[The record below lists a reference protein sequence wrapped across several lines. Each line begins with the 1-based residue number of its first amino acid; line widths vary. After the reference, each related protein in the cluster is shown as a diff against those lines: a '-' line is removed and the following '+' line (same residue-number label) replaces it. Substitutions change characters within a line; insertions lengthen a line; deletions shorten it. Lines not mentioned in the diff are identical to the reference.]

1 VIPDY
6 RILITEYFLPPMRF
20 IPRFMLIFLALVIL
34 WALYAYLDVTLR
46 YRDRIVSP
54 DEIDHR
60 PVAVVFGAG
69 VYPGGRLSPV
79 LEDRVQTAV
88 DLYKAG
94 KVDKLLMTGDNS
106 VATYNEP
113 WHMANFAIAQGV
125 PEEDIAFDYA
135 GRRTYASCWR
145 ARHIFGLDEVVLVT
159 QRFHLPRA
167 IYLCQELGLDAV
179 GVPADRRTFKPA
191 TKVWFFIRES
201 LARIRAWL
209 DIHVLHPEVIGGDPI
224 DIFSPDYQGRYE

>member
-1 VIPDY
+1 
-6 RILITEYFLPPMRF
+6 MRF

-106 VATYNEP
+106 IATYNEP
-113 WHMANFAIAQGV
+113 AHMADFAIAQGV
-125 PEEDIAFDYA
+125 PEKDIAFDYA

-145 ARHIFGLDEVVLVT
+145 AKHIFGLDKVALIT

-167 IYLCQELGLDAV
+167 LYLCQELGLDAA
-179 GVPADRRTFKPA
+179 GVAADRRDYHLANTRSQ
-191 TKVWFFIRES
+191 IREIP
-201 LARIRAWL
+201 ARIKAWL
-209 DIHVLHPEVIGGDPI
+209 DVHILHPPVIGGDPI
-224 DIFSPDYQGRYE
+224 DIFSPDYKGRYE